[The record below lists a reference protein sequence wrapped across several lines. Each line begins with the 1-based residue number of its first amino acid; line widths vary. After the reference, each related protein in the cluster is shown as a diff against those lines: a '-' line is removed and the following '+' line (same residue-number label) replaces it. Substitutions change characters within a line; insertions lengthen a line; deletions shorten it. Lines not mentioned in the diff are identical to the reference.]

1 MVVDVERR
9 DDERGFF
16 ARTFSR
22 DEFLAAGPEPLVE
35 QMSVSWSRRPGTLRG
50 LHVRTA
56 ASPEAK
62 LVRCTRGAVLDVLVD
77 VRPDSPTCLRSFAVE
92 LPADNRR
99 AVYVP
104 PPVAHGHQT
113 LVDDCELTY
122 AMSAAH
128 VPEAERGLRYD
139 DPALGLTWP
148 LPVTVLSERD
158 ASWPL
163 LDADGRA
170 G

>member
-35 QMSVSWSRRPGTLRG
+35 QMSVSWSRRAGTLRG